1 MYKTN
6 DFADL
11 KNLVNTNEKRSF
23 EFKKHKK
30 AQKNNCIQIY
40 VNNQPVITARFDK
53 NENLCDIQ
61 PRTQKTSQILNN
73 LSGRPY
79 ELISEEL
86 TIMLKDLANAEILQ
100 NSKPS
105 K

>member
-40 VNNQPVITARFDK
+40 MNNQPVIVARFDK
-53 NENLCDIQ
+53 NKNLCDIQ
-61 PRTQKTSQILNN
+61 PRTKESIKIYNEFI
-73 LSGRPY
+73 GRPY
-79 ELISEEL
+79 DLIHEKVE
-86 TIMLKDLANAEILQ
+86 IKLKEIVINDSL
-100 NSKPS
+100 
-105 K
+105 